1 MPFALK
7 YGVLISCFCFLV
19 NRSSGQ
25 SYDISDARVSAKAGI
40 GTTGF
45 QELASFQNPAILSDS
60 SLAVSIM
67 IQNRFGVRDLS
78 ILGLFV
84 KKKTGN
90 GNLFAGYSNFGNQYF
105 QENRINLGYGLKIT
119 ENFNLGLA
127 NNTYLFSYSKT
138 NDNKIVSSFNL
149 GVLYVQKQL
158 SIGAFAK
165 NFVSTEGFQN
175 YYPSSV
181 SLGLSYN
188 LGKTCLSAE
197 VEKFDNNF
205 LILKT
210 AIQYRINNNLEL
222 IYGVIVNRG
231 NQHLGLNFQRKS
243 WILSLALFYQNTL
256 GISPS
261 FSGEFYK

>member
-1 MPFALK
+1 MRFALK
-7 YGVLISCFCFLV
+7 YGVLLVCFCFLTFY
-19 NRSSGQ
+19 SSAQ

-40 GTTGF
+40 GSTGI
-45 QELASFQNPAILSDS
+45 QELASFQNPAIISDS
-60 SLAVSIM
+60 SLAVSVM
-67 IQNRFGVRDLS
+67 IQNRFGVKDLS
-78 ILGLFV
+78 SVGLFV

-105 QENRINLGYGLKIT
+105 QENRVNLGYGLKIT
-119 ENFNLGLA
+119 ENFNLGIA
-127 NNTYLFSYSKT
+127 NNTYLFSYTSANEKQV
-138 NDNKIVSSFNL
+138 VSSFNL
-149 GVLYVQKQL
+149 GVLYIQKQL

-165 NFVSTEGFQN
+165 NFVSTKEFEN

-188 LGKTCLSAE
+188 LGKTCISAE
-197 VEKFDNNF
+197 IEKFDNNF

-210 AIQYRINNNLEL
+210 AIQYRLSNNLEL

-243 WILSLALFYQNTL
+243 WVFSLAFFYQNTL